1 MVKVCAAG
9 LLPPC
14 WAVKD
19 RLVGLVPIAGTT
31 ETAGAEGGAINWA
44 SRGISAANLRIVRPP
59 EPPGPELPGLAVL
72 AAASG
77 TDPADAVPAAM
88 DPMFGIGAALMA
100 ARGMAAPTLL
110 LSVEGS
116 FG

>member
-1 MVKVCAAG
+1 M
-9 LLPPC
+9 LLPC

-31 ETAGAEGGAINWA
+31 ETAGAAGGAINWA
-44 SRGISAANLRIVRPP
+44 SLGISAANLRIVRPP
-59 EPPGPELPGLAVL
+59 ELSRPEPPGLAVL

-77 TDPADAVPAAM
+77 TDPADAVPVAI
-88 DPMFGIGAALMA
+88 DPMFGVGAALMA